1 MHLCAEIWRGEVLQY
16 IGENFPKVVLT
27 SAFME
32 RLQSEWSLEHL
43 QQIAE
48 QVQAEFGASRDG
60 YALEVY
66 LGLQRLQNSADSG
79 TISEAAEVQKLLD
92 TLKVRHN
99 ASTKCLK

>member
-1 MHLCAEIWRGEVLQY
+1 MFAGAWRGEVLQFVA
-16 IGENFPKVVLT
+16 ENFPKVVLT

-48 QVQAEFGASRDG
+48 AVKTEYGSSRAG

-66 LGLQRLQNSADSG
+66 LGLQRLQSSADNG
-79 TISEAAEVQKLLD
+79 TISEAEEVRELLD
-92 TLKVRHN
+92 SLRV
-99 ASTKCLK
+99 CLFTSLWDRAF